1 MGGGVSS
8 LTWAVVIPVRRPGD
22 EHRERALA
30 WTHDRYLREALTV
43 LYGHHY
49 ADEGPFNRSLACL
62 RGAALWQHEG
72 YIFADGDCWVEIEA
86 LSAAM
91 SATLTRGW
99 SVPHKNIHRLSADST
114 RLVLE
119 GTDWRG
125 LPLSTDNRRDAR
137 PYRGNECGTLVCMT
151 KDVLWAVPPDV
162 RFVGW
167 GQEDEAWAFALRTL
181 VGPPW
186 RGDADL
192 VHLWHPPQ
200 PRQDRR
206 VGSPAGAKLL
216 HRYRQAQGQKRKMRA
231 LIDESKELWTPALL
245 EQLQK

>member
-1 MGGGVSS
+1 MTVLFG
-8 LTWAVVIPVRRPGD
+8 
-22 EHRERALA
+22 EHRPE
-30 WTHDRYLREALTV
+30 
-43 LYGHHY
+43 
-49 ADEGPFNRSLACL
+49 EGPFNRSLALL
-62 RGAALWQHEG
+62 RGAAIWSHDG
-72 YIFADGDCWVEIEA
+72 YIFADGDCWTEA
-86 LSAAM
+86 AALHEAIQM
-91 SATLTRGW
+91 AKEHGW
-99 SVPHKNIHRLSADST
+99 SVPHKLIHRLSADST
-114 RLVLE
+114 KLIFQ
-119 GTDWRG
+119 GKDWRG

-151 KDVLWAVPPDV
+151 REVLMAVPPDV

-192 VHLWHPPQ
+192 IHLWHPPQ

>member
-1 MGGGVSS
+1 MTDV
-8 LTWAVVIPVRRPGD
+8 AVVIPWRHGSP
-22 EHRERALA
+22 HREAALE
-30 WTHDRYLREALTV
+30 WCLRQWSRRHPLWRISFGESP
-43 LYGHHY
+43 
-49 ADEGPFNRSLACL
+49 EGPFNRS
-62 RGAALWQHEG
+62 AAIVDGFGKTTAE
-72 YIFADGDCWVEIEA
+72 ITVVTDGDVWCEGVQEAVEHAHEF
-86 LSAAM
+86 
-91 SATLTRGW
+91 GW
-99 SVPHKNIHRLSADST
+99 AVPHANIHRLSADST
-114 RLVLE
+114 RNMLTP
-119 GTDWRG
+119 GFDWRVWKT
-125 LPLSTDNRRDAR
+125 LPLSGDNARDKR
-137 PYRGNECGTLVCMT
+137 PYRGNECGTLVMLRN
-151 KDVLWAVPPDV
+151 DVLLDVPPDV

-216 HRYRQAQGQKRKMRA
+216 HRYRQAQGQKRKMRT